1 MAKKVFLEQHHI
13 LHHKGRVDEP
23 VAMRLRSRLRSS
35 NGSSCSQGQG
45 SVPPAELH
53 SSLSPP
59 PLTPE
64 ASTGLT
70 PHWLTPTAWNE
81 FVLLKSL
88 SQSLYGLSEEEHDEL
103 KRTHPEMWH
112 QTFRVASR
120 HRTHHGLNADHLD
133 EVRAFEAMPPAEVDE
148 MRHLMHDQ
156 ATLHFWRKTSV
167 GASHASTYVRSMQH
181 PSFLP
186 KIE

>member
-1 MAKKVFLEQHHI
+1 MAKKVFLKQHES
-13 LHHKGRVDEP
+13 LHHLGRKDEP
-23 VAMRLRSRLRSS
+23 IAKRLRSS
-35 NGSSCSQGQG
+35 SGSSRSQGHG
-45 SVPPAELH
+45 SVPTVGLH
-53 SSLSPP
+53 SSPSPP
-59 PLTPE
+59 LLTPE

-88 SQSLYGLSEEEHDEL
+88 SQSLYGLSEEEHDGL
-103 KRTHPEMWH
+103 KRTHPDMWH

-148 MRHLMHDQ
+148 MRHLMNDQ